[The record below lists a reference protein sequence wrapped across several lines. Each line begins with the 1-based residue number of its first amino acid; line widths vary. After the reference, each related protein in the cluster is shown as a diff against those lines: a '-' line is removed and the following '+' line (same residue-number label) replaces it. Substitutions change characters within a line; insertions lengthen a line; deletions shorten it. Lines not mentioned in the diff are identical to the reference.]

1 MNKNEKLHHLEHRII
16 RDLFFAG
23 GTKTLKKLSS
33 WHFYRQIVNILN
45 RLDPE
50 EKITLEKDDFTV
62 TKGRL
67 GGADAAFLK
76 IDLPDPEEAALCR
89 TIYMV
94 YNDDLSEKLYLTV
107 ERYEDG
113 SFGLCGWLSPKCYV
127 SFETDI
133 HYSAWGERKRVEE
146 IFEELPETKRI
157 LAELTA

>member
-23 GTKTLKKLSS
+23 GTKTLRKLSS
-33 WHFYRQIVNILN
+33 WHFYRQVVNILN

-50 EKITLEKDDFTV
+50 EKITLEKDDLTV

-67 GGADAAFLK
+67 GEAGATFLK
-76 IDLPDPEEAALCR
+76 VDLPDPKEAALCK

-94 YNDDLSEKLYLTV
+94 YSDDPSEKLYLTV

-113 SFGLCGWLSPKCYV
+113 SFGLCGWLSPKCHV

-133 HYSAWGERKRVEE
+133 HYSAWGERQRIEE
-146 IFEELPETKRI
+146 IFEELPETKRA
-157 LAELTA
+157 LEELTA